1 MMAKA
6 PQVAIPMPP
15 GVTAP
20 AVESTSGTQ
29 FEAAP
34 VDPGIPVPLYYQIE
48 QSLEAAII
56 GGALPQG
63 SRLESELDL
72 ARRFG
77 VSRPTIRRAIEH
89 LSERGLV
96 IRRRGIGTIVT
107 SVVVRRALALTSLYD
122 DLTTAG
128 QEPTT
133 KVLRFERQPCPQDV
147 ADSMRIAPGTE
158 VIYFERLRL
167 TLNKPLGLMHNFVPV
182 DLVGIS
188 RESLEQ
194 TGFYRLLERSRY
206 RLCFATQ
213 AIGARAAD
221 GREARLLQI
230 EIGAP
235 VLTVER
241 TSFDESTRVIE
252 YGSHIYRADSYRVE
266 VQLVSK

>member
-1 MMAKA
+1 MTAEA
-6 PQVAIPMPP
+6 PQAALLVPP
-15 GVTAP
+15 GITAP
-20 AVESTSGTQ
+20 ADNSAGGTQ

-48 QSLEAAII
+48 QSLEAAIVS
-56 GGALPQG
+56 GTLPQG

-72 ARRFG
+72 ARHFG

-107 SVVVRRALALTSLYD
+107 SAVVRRTLALTSLYD

-133 KVLRFERQPCPQDV
+133 KVLRFERQPCPQDI
-147 ADSMRIAPGTE
+147 ADSMHLTPGIE

-167 TLNKPLGLMHNFVPV
+167 ARDKPLGLMQNFIPADV
-182 DLVGIS
+182 VGIS
-188 RESLEQ
+188 KESLEQ
-194 TGFYRLLERSRY
+194 TGFYRLLERSGY
-206 RLCFATQ
+206 RLRLATQ
-213 AIGARAAD
+213 GIGARAAD
-221 GREARLLQI
+221 DREAQLLQI

-241 TSFDESTRVIE
+241 TSFDESSRVIE

-266 VQLVSK
+266 VQLVGK